1 MTRRRDLPD
10 GWRQPPET
18 TVEPVPMRRPYL
30 ATPGAEPRP
39 QPRFIPRP
47 HFTPRSRLNGG
58 GRDRVPWR
66 RASATPTA
74 PTAPTVP
81 SPRPSRLPAIRRW
94 RPMHAVIG
102 DEIRTPTLWC
112 EFGRCIERYP
122 HAEASG
128 ERDLR
133 GRALAAGWRYDALG
147 RLACPSCV
155 QCDAS
160 FWATRPPVLFNRD
173 R

>member
-1 MTRRRDLPD
+1 MDRRRDLPE

-18 TVEPVPMRRPYL
+18 TAEPVPVRRPYL
-30 ATPGAEPRP
+30 ASPGAEQRP

-47 HFTPRSRLNGG
+47 HFIPKSRLNGG
-58 GRDRVPWR
+58 GRVPWR
-66 RASATPTA
+66 RDAAVPST
-74 PTAPTVP
+74 P
-81 SPRPSRLPAIRRW
+81 SPRPSRVPAIRRW

-102 DEIRTPTLWC
+102 DDIRIPALWC
-112 EFGRCIERYP
+112 EFGRCIERYI

-147 RLACPSCV
+147 RLACPACV
-155 QCDAS
+155 TGDPGFLAS
-160 FWATRPPVLFNRD
+160 GPDGRPGASPAG
-173 R
+173 